1 MYVCL
6 YLCVCQLQVCP
17 LGKLNLTGSGRY
29 LGLPVVC
36 QRVLPG
42 VRGVLPVVQQGRL
55 PVVQGWGL
63 LVVPSW
69 GLPVVQR
76 WLPVVRERRLSDIWF
91 HVLPR
96 FHF

>member
-1 MYVCL
+1 M
-6 YLCVCQLQVCP
+6 
-17 LGKLNLTGSGRY
+17 GSWGY

-76 WLPVVRERRLSDIWF
+76 WLPVVCEWRLSDVWF
-91 HVLPR
+91 HILPR
-96 FHF
+96 FHFRPVTK